1 LKTNYRNIL
10 IKAVIGA
17 MLLGAYSTLTFGQQE
32 TPPPPAAPRPLTLP
46 KPEEQTLANGLRV
59 IVIPRAEI
67 PLVTAQLMIKSG
79 AEVDPPQ
86 LAGLA
91 NMTASLLTRGTAT
104 RTAPEI
110 AVAVEALGGTL
121 DTAALWD
128 NSVARVNV
136 LASNIDP
143 AMGILAD
150 VIRHPV
156 FKDDEVERQ
165 RQELIDDL
173 QVDFSEPATIA
184 RAVAA
189 RLLYGAAPYG
199 HTLRGIPES
208 LAQIKR
214 SDIETLHSTYYR
226 PDNAILVICGDIKP
240 AEAFKVAERSFG
252 DWQKPSTPLAAPP
265 VENTKKNI
273 TASPRVVVVDKADAG
288 QAAVVLVRSG
298 LRRSDQDYFQGI
310 VSNSVLTGYS
320 GRLNQEIRIKRGLSY
335 GAASIL
341 DVRREVGPFIAVTQ
355 TKNQSS
361 AEVASLLAG
370 ELKRLSA
377 EPVPGAELTPRK
389 AALIGN
395 FGRNLETNEGVVTAI
410 GGLALYGLKL
420 DEINRYIPNVEAIT
434 AGDIQKF
441 ASTRLGAS
449 DASIVIVGD
458 GKQFLESLR
467 KQFSNV
473 EVIPASD
480 LDLNSASLRRQKDV
494 KPS

>member
-1 LKTNYRNIL
+1 MGTL
-10 IKAVIGA
+10 
-17 MLLGAYSTLTFGQQE
+17 LLGAVSMLTLGQQE
-32 TPPPPAAPRPLTLP
+32 TPPSPAAPRSLTLP
-46 KPEEQTLANGLRV
+46 KPEEQKLANGLRV
-59 IVIPRAEI
+59 IVIPRSEI

-86 LAGLA
+86 LSGLA

-110 AVAVEALGGTL
+110 AEAVETLGGSL

-136 LASNIDP
+136 LARNIEP

-150 VIRHPV
+150 VIRHPA
-156 FKDDEVERQ
+156 FKDDEIERQ

-173 QVDFSEPATIA
+173 QVDFSEPGTIA

-199 HTLRGIPES
+199 HTLRGIPDS
-208 LAQIKR
+208 LGLIKR
-214 SDIETLHSTYYR
+214 SDIAKLHSTYYR
-226 PDNAILVICGDIKP
+226 PDNAILVISGDIKP
-240 AEAFKVAERSFG
+240 ADGFKVAERFFG
-252 DWQKPSTPLAAPP
+252 DWQKPSTPLAGPP
-265 VENTKKNI
+265 AENTARSPL
-273 TASPRVVVVDKADAG
+273 TSPRVIVVDKPDAG
-288 QAAVVLVRSG
+288 QAAVVLVHSG
-298 LRRSDQDYFQGI
+298 LSRTDQDYFQGI

-377 EPVPGAELTPRK
+377 EPVSGTELTPRK
-389 AALIGN
+389 AALVGN
-395 FGRNLETNEGVVTAI
+395 FGRSLETNDGVVTAI
-410 GGLALYGLKL
+410 GALALYGLKL
-420 DEINRYIPNVEAIT
+420 DEINQYIPHVEAIT

-449 DASIVIVGD
+449 DASIVVVGD
-458 GKQFLESLR
+458 GKQFLENLR

-480 LDLNSASLRRQKDV
+480 LDLNSASLRHQKDV